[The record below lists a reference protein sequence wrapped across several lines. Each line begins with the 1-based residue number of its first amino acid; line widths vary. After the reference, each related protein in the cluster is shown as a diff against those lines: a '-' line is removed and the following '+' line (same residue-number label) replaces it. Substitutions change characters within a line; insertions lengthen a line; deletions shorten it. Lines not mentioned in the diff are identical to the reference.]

1 MLYYADQAPLQDSDS
16 EDEFDD
22 EESESDSE
30 DGKLW
35 PSISKVCS
43 YDWCNFFFFNIGL
56 TMADIIMGQMMFG
69 GGRMPMSP
77 PGRGRHGCY
86 CWGFHAI
93 FVILIKVKKPPKIE
107 IRYPEKIK
115 SEYKSAILI
124 I

>member
-22 EESESDSE
+22 EESDSDSE
-30 DGKLW
+30 EGKLW
-35 PSISKVCS
+35 HFKSLRT
-43 YDWCNFFFFNIGL
+43 YDKCNIFFKIGL

-86 CWGFHAI
+86 C
-93 FVILIKVKKPPKIE
+93 
-107 IRYPEKIK
+107 
-115 SEYKSAILI
+115 
-124 I
+124 